1 LRGIRVG
8 YILPLLYFP
17 SIFSDESGGITMP
30 QAVITVEQEWARALA
45 RFVTNQLPQAVSQV
59 PDIQLNSD
67 QVAVLQRAFENTL
80 VTNMGCEV
88 TTP

>member
-1 LRGIRVG
+1 M
-8 YILPLLYFP
+8 FQ
-17 SIFSDESGGITMP
+17 D
-30 QAVITVEQEWARALA
+30 VIPVEQEWARALA
-45 RFVTNQLPQAVSQV
+45 RFVANQLPLAIRQV
-59 PDIQLNSD
+59 NDIQLNAD

>member
-1 LRGIRVG
+1 MNWRN
-8 YILPLLYFP
+8 
-17 SIFSDESGGITMP
+17 DMP

-45 RFVTNQLPQAVSQV
+45 RFVANQLPQAVNQV
-59 PDIQLNSD
+59 NGIQLNAD

-88 TTP
+88 AAP

>member
-1 LRGIRVG
+1 
-8 YILPLLYFP
+8 
-17 SIFSDESGGITMP
+17 MP

-45 RFVTNQLPQAVSQV
+45 RFVSNQLPQAVTQV
-59 PDIQLNSD
+59 PDIQLNAD

>member
-1 LRGIRVG
+1 
-8 YILPLLYFP
+8 
-17 SIFSDESGGITMP
+17 MP
-30 QAVITVEQEWARALA
+30 QAVIAVEQEWARALA
-45 RFVTNQLPQAVSQV
+45 RFVTNQLPQALRQVS
-59 PDIQLNSD
+59 DIQLNSD